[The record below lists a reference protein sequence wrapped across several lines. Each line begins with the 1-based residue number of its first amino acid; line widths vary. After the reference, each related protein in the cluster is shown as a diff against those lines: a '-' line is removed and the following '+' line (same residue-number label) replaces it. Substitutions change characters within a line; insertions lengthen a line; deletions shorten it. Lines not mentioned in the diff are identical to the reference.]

1 MDPFLGV
8 PMVQT
13 PPAEIRQCLRSQLGL
28 DVEFNSDTNLPVL
41 DTTTGRVSNQE
52 LAIAQRY
59 CSTLE

>member
-13 PPAEIRQCLRSQLGL
+13 PPAEIQQCLRSQLGL
-28 DVEFNSDTNLPVL
+28 DVEFNSDTHLPVL
-41 DTTTGRVSNQE
+41 DATTGRVSAQE

>member
-28 DVEFNSDTNLPVL
+28 DVEFNSDTNRQVL
-41 DTTTGRVSNQE
+41 DTTTGKVSDKE

>member
-1 MDPFLGV
+1 MDPFFGV

-28 DVEFNSDTNLPVL
+28 DVEFNSDNSLREV
-41 DTTTGRVSNQE
+41 DATTGSVSAQE
-52 LAIAQRY
+52 LAIARRY